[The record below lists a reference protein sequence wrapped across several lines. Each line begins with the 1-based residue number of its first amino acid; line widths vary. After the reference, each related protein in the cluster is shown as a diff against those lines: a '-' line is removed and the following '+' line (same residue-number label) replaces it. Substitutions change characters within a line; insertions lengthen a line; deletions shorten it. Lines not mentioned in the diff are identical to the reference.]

1 MEQIAVCDVSA
12 MSMDDFVFLYFDD
25 IIAPPEA
32 TDRIRYEVVAQLPQV
47 TSQWPNN
54 SEKLWD
60 DAAVSAM

>member
-25 IIAPPEA
+25 IIAP
-32 TDRIRYEVVAQLPQV
+32 TKKIRYDVVAQLPQV
-47 TSQWPNN
+47 TSQWSNG

>member
-12 MSMDDFVFLYFDD
+12 MSTDDFVFLYFDN

-32 TDRIRYEVVAQLPQV
+32 NDKIRYEVVTQLPQV
-47 TSQWPNN
+47 TSQWPND
-54 SEKLWD
+54 SEILWD